1 MDFFM
6 LLDICHKE
14 GKVPSFVKTKSL
26 QKAPSQQQ
34 VIAGQNLPK
43 LCCFGEGPTD
53 KMVVTSDHFFAMPP
67 SLTINGRSIE
77 AQLHEDTQ
85 RYNSLSNPTNIL
97 SNECRDKNAAIA

>member
-26 QKAPSQQQ
+26 PKAPSQQQ

-53 KMVVTSDHFFAMPP
+53 KMVVTSEAADHFFAMPP

-85 RYNSLSNPTNIL
+85 RYNAYPIL
-97 SNECRDKNAAIA
+97 LTF